1 MRNKVLIYLLS
12 AAAMLHLQISA
23 ADDFLDLLN
32 SEANAVPESK
42 ENSEEKI
49 VTDKVTKPTIPL
61 TPENK
66 TKTKDDFSDLINLVA
81 GSDSDAKHNSK
92 EETVTEKVSTSNSS
106 FIPKNKTKKDYD
118 AYLKDNFPKTYR
130 DYIKL
135 SDQKQSFIY
144 TKYVKQSFP
153 RIEEAQEIIKRFLKK

>member
-42 ENSEEKI
+42 KNSEEKR
-49 VTDKVTKPTIPL
+49 VTQETI
-61 TPENK
+61 TSENK
-66 TKTKDDFSDLINLVA
+66 TETKDDFSDLINSEA
-81 GSDSDAKHNSK
+81 GSSSDTKHNSK
-92 EETVTEKVSTSNSS
+92 ERTVAKKVSTSNSS